1 MNSATP
7 QVTPPTNPPAK
18 PRANESQLRKLADN
32 PYAVIA
38 LIFCVTG
45 CLGIPVI
52 LICRGFSPPMKV
64 FWSIISVVYTAILFY
79 LVWALFYYFTLP
91 SIRNAFS

>member
-7 QVTPPTNPPAK
+7 QDGPPATPAAK

-52 LICRGFSPPMKV
+52 LICRGFSPLMKV
-64 FWSIISVVYTAILFY
+64 VWIVISLVYTAILFY

-91 SIRNAFS
+91 SIRSAFS